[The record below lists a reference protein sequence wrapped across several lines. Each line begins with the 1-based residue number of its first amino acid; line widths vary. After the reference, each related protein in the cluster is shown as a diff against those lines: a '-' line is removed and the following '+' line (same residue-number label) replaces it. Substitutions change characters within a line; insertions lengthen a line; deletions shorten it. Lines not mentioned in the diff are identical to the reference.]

1 MLVLIIVLVAGL
13 AVIASIVNKGKNADG
28 LTEEQEFRMSKDPE
42 YRAFMEK
49 RIAERREIANAD
61 KKRSNNFWVSFMAL
75 AIAFAVIVL
84 WVAR

>member
-42 YRAFMEK
+42 YRA
-49 RIAERREIANAD
+49 
-61 KKRSNNFWVSFMAL
+61 
-75 AIAFAVIVL
+75 L
-84 WVAR
+84 WL